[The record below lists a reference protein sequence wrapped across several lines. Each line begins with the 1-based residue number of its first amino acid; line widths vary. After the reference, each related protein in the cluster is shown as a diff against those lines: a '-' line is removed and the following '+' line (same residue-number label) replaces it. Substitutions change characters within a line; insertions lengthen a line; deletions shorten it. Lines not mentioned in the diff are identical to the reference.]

1 MLTYLWKLMH
11 KQRKSANRLSSTWK
25 GILTQSFIA
34 RNWIIR
40 NLWQIQLALQEEQLP
55 AECTVRLKNF
65 FLSKLL
71 CICPFL
77 LKKNLIKGRIWHLQK
92 SPTSYSTKGSHFVT
106 SPLGG
111 LYLEGRFNGGIFTLR
126 VWGAYIW
133 KGHIHGGAYF
143 RNFTV
148 YYYVYHHYYY
158 CCCYYTH
165 AIFCT
170 LYIRPVS
177 NVMLLPCRTQLI
189 ELNSTL
195 TWQ

>member
-25 GILTQSFIA
+25 DILTQSFIA

-65 FLSKLL
+65 FLSQLL

-77 LKKNLIKGRIWHLQK
+77 LKKNLTKGRIWHLQK
-92 SPTSYSTKGSHFVT
+92 SPTSYSTKGSNFGT

-111 LYLEGRFNGGIFTLR
+111 LYWRGDLTEGFLR
-126 VWGAYIW
+126 YEFEGL
-133 KGHIHGGAYF
+133 IHGGVYF

-148 YYYVYHHYYY
+148 YYYVYYYYYYY
-158 CCCYYTH
+158 CYYYTH
-165 AIFCT
+165 PIFCT

-177 NVMLLPCRTQLI
+177 NVILLPCRTQLI
-189 ELNSTL
+189 ELYSTL
-195 TWQ
+195 AWQ